1 MRNGK
6 RPRKHPTVR
15 LRTITILSVTLA
27 LLVSVSVCIA
37 VFASVYS
44 KTVLRDAQVN
54 AEQAVEQTA
63 TAVGNSLD
71 GMKAKLTAISG
82 VVRECATA
90 EEFSARIAALT
101 AVEREIFAVT
111 VYNRDG
117 GIAVTVGS
125 GDPRKEAP
133 LRDLSFDRALFEAA
147 SDFAL
152 SAPHVQT
159 LFEGVYPWVVTLAV
173 RTEEPVFS
181 TGAYIAIDFGF
192 SELAEY
198 IDKVGVGRHGYC
210 YLIDSAGISV
220 YHPQQQ
226 LIFSGLRDE
235 NTEYIATLSDGTHT
249 ERNRIYTVRTVADS
263 DWRVVGV
270 SFTDEVAVERRTQIL
285 GSVSVSLGCT
295 AVILCAVLLVYS
307 RFVNRPVRELAGA
320 MERFEAAAD
329 SFRYTAPPTAVTELQ
344 TLSDSFGHLTARVR
358 DLMEEIRREETELR
372 KTELKALQAQINPH
386 FLYNTLDSVQW
397 MCERGKTEDAARMV
411 RALAKLFRISISRG
425 HELIPLSDELEHA
438 RSYLVIQSFRYR
450 DQFSYRFDVD
460 EGLGHYLCNKIT
472 IQPLIENAIYH
483 GIDRMV
489 DEGEIIIS
497 VHEAADNPND
507 ILITVS
513 DNGVGMTP
521 EQCRKILQKARSDSG
536 GIGVK
541 NVNDRLKIRFG
552 ERFGI
557 TLKSE
562 QDVGTVVTVR
572 IPKITDE
579 EEQP

>member
-1 MRNGK
+1 MRTEK
-6 RPRKHPTVR
+6 HPRRHPTVR
-15 LRTITILSVTLA
+15 LRTITLLSVTLA
-27 LLVSVSVCIA
+27 VLISVSVCIA

-44 KTVLRDAQVN
+44 KTVLQDAQVN
-54 AEQAVEQTA
+54 AGQAVEQTA
-63 TAVGNSLD
+63 TEVYNRLD

-82 VVRECATA
+82 VVRECATT
-90 EEFSARIAALT
+90 EEFSTRIASLT
-101 AVEREIFAVT
+101 AVDREIFAVT
-111 VYNRDG
+111 VYDRDG

-125 GDPRKEAP
+125 GDDRKETP
-133 LRDLSFDRALFEAA
+133 LRDLSFDRALFASA

-192 SELAEY
+192 SELANY

-210 YLIDSAGISV
+210 YLIDSAGTSV

-235 NTEYIATLSDGTHT
+235 NTAYVAALSDGTHT
-249 ERNRIYTVRTVADS
+249 ERDRIYTVRTVADS

-285 GSVSVSLGCT
+285 GSVAISLGCS

-320 MERFEAAAD
+320 MKRFESAAD
-329 SFRYTAPPTAVTELQ
+329 SFRYTASPTAVTELR

-358 DLMEEIRREETELR
+358 ELMEEIRREETELR
-372 KTELKALQAQINPH
+372 MTELKALQAQINPH

-460 EGLGHYLCNKIT
+460 ENLGHYLCNKIT

-489 DEGEIIIS
+489 DEGEIVIS

>member
-1 MRNGK
+1 MRTGK
-6 RPRKHPTVR
+6 HPHSHPTVR
-15 LRTITILSVTLA
+15 LRTITLLSVTLA
-27 LLVSVSVCIA
+27 VLISVSVCIA

-44 KTVLRDAQVN
+44 KTVLQDAQVN
-54 AEQAVEQTA
+54 AGQAVEQTA
-63 TAVGNSLD
+63 TEVGNRLD

-82 VVRECATA
+82 MVRECATT
-90 EEFSARIAALT
+90 EDFSARIAALT

-111 VYNRDG
+111 VYDRDG

-125 GDPRKEAP
+125 GDARKETP
-133 LRDLSFDRALFEAA
+133 LRDLSFNRALLESA
-147 SDFAL
+147 SGFAL

-181 TGAYIAIDFGF
+181 TGAFIAIDFGF
-192 SELAEY
+192 SELAGY

-210 YLIDSAGISV
+210 YLMDSEGTSV

-235 NTEYIATLSDGTHT
+235 NTAYIASLSDGTHT
-249 ERNRIYTVRTVADS
+249 ERDRIYSVRTVADS

-285 GSVSVSLGCT
+285 GSIAISLGCS

-320 MERFEAAAD
+320 MKRFESAAD
-329 SFRYTAPPTAVTELQ
+329 SFRYTASPTAVTELR
-344 TLSDSFGHLTARVR
+344 TLSDSFGHLTARVLE
-358 DLMEEIRREETELR
+358 LMEEIRREETELR

-460 EGLGHYLCNKIT
+460 EHLGHYLCNKIT

-489 DEGEIIIS
+489 DEGEIVIS

>member
-1 MRNGK
+1 MQTEAKPHR
-6 RPRKHPTVR
+6 HPTVR
-15 LRTITILSVTLA
+15 LRTITLLSVTLA
-27 LLVSVSVCIA
+27 LLISVGVCIA
-37 VFASVYS
+37 VFTSVYS

-54 AEQAVEQTA
+54 AVQAVEQTA

-71 GMKAKLTAISG
+71 SMKAKLTAISG
-82 VVRECATA
+82 MVRECKTT
-90 EEFSARIAALT
+90 EEFSARISALT

-111 VYNRDG
+111 VYDSDG
-117 GIAVTVGS
+117 GITVTVGS
-125 GDPRKEAP
+125 GDKRKEAP
-133 LRDLSFDRALFEAA
+133 LRDLSFDRELFESAT
-147 SDFAL
+147 DFAL

-192 SELAEY
+192 SELAGY

-210 YLIDSAGISV
+210 YLVNNAGVPV

-226 LIFSGLRDE
+226 LIFSDLWSEDSERV
-235 NTEYIATLSDGTHT
+235 AAFSDGVHT
-249 ERNRIYTVRTVADS
+249 ERGRIYTLRTASDS
-263 DWRVVGV
+263 RWRIVGV
-270 SFTDEVAVERRTQIL
+270 SFTDEIAIARRTQIL
-285 GSVSVSLGCT
+285 RSIAVSLGCCS
-295 AVILCAVLLVYS
+295 VILCAVLLVYS
-307 RFVNRPVRELAGA
+307 RLVNRPVRELANA
-320 MERFEAAAD
+320 MERFEA
-329 SFRYTAPPTAVTELQ
+329 TANRFHYEGSQTGIAELQ
-344 TLSDSFGHLTARVR
+344 TLSDSFVHLTARVTE
-358 DLMEEIRREETELR
+358 LMEQIRREETELR

-450 DQFSYRFDVD
+450 DQFSYRFEVD
-460 EGLGHYLCNKIT
+460 ESLGHYLCNKIT

-489 DEGEIIIS
+489 DEGEIVIS
-497 VHEAADNPND
+497 VREATDNPND

-557 TLKSE
+557 TLESE

>member
-1 MRNGK
+1 M
-6 RPRKHPTVR
+6 
-15 LRTITILSVTLA
+15 
-27 LLVSVSVCIA
+27 
-37 VFASVYS
+37 
-44 KTVLRDAQVN
+44 
-54 AEQAVEQTA
+54 
-63 TAVGNSLD
+63 
-71 GMKAKLTAISG
+71 
-82 VVRECATA
+82 RECATT
-90 EEFSARIAALT
+90 EDFSARIAALT

-111 VYNRDG
+111 VYDRDG

-125 GDPRKEAP
+125 GDARKETP
-133 LRDLSFDRALFEAA
+133 LRDLSFNRALLESA
-147 SDFAL
+147 SGFAL

-181 TGAYIAIDFGF
+181 TGAFIAIDFGF
-192 SELAEY
+192 SELAGY

-210 YLIDSAGISV
+210 YLMDSEGTSV

-235 NTEYIATLSDGTHT
+235 NTAYIASLSDGTHT
-249 ERNRIYTVRTVADS
+249 ERDRIYSVRTVAGS
-263 DWRVVGV
+263 NWRVVGV

-285 GSVSVSLGCT
+285 GSIAISLGCS

-320 MERFEAAAD
+320 MKRFESAAD
-329 SFRYTAPPTAVTELQ
+329 SFRYTASPTAVTELQ
-344 TLSDSFGHLTARVR
+344 TLSDSFGHLTARVLE
-358 DLMEEIRREETELR
+358 LMEEIRREETELR
-372 KTELKALQAQINPH
+372 MTELKALQAQINPH

-460 EGLGHYLCNKIT
+460 EHLGHYLCNKIT

-489 DEGEIIIS
+489 DEGEIVIS

>member
-1 MRNGK
+1 
-6 RPRKHPTVR
+6 
-15 LRTITILSVTLA
+15 
-27 LLVSVSVCIA
+27 
-37 VFASVYS
+37 
-44 KTVLRDAQVN
+44 
-54 AEQAVEQTA
+54 
-63 TAVGNSLD
+63 
-71 GMKAKLTAISG
+71 MK
-82 VVRECATA
+82 
-90 EEFSARIAALT
+90 
-101 AVEREIFAVT
+101 
-111 VYNRDG
+111 
-117 GIAVTVGS
+117 
-125 GDPRKEAP
+125 
-133 LRDLSFDRALFEAA
+133 
-147 SDFAL
+147 
-152 SAPHVQT
+152 
-159 LFEGVYPWVVTLAV
+159 
-173 RTEEPVFS
+173 
-181 TGAYIAIDFGF
+181 
-192 SELAEY
+192 
-198 IDKVGVGRHGYC
+198 
-210 YLIDSAGISV
+210 
-220 YHPQQQ
+220 
-226 LIFSGLRDE
+226 
-235 NTEYIATLSDGTHT
+235 
-249 ERNRIYTVRTVADS
+249 
-263 DWRVVGV
+263 
-270 SFTDEVAVERRTQIL
+270 
-285 GSVSVSLGCT
+285 
-295 AVILCAVLLVYS
+295 
-307 RFVNRPVRELAGA
+307 
-320 MERFEAAAD
+320 RFESAAD

-344 TLSDSFGHLTARVR
+344 TLSDSFGHLTARVLE
-358 DLMEEIRREETELR
+358 LMEEIRREETELR
-372 KTELKALQAQINPH
+372 MTELKALQAQINPH

-460 EGLGHYLCNKIT
+460 EHLGHYLCNKIT

-489 DEGEIIIS
+489 DEGEIVIS